1 MEVSLPMNIAQHVI
15 SKVGGVS
22 KVAAIC
28 GRTTSWVY
36 KWTYPKERSGRGG
49 VVPHEDAEALLAAAR
64 RGEIELS
71 PADFFIHCSDP
82 SASKEISESQDI
94 PTAAKPSGCAAITH
108 TPADLSNGCT

>member
-1 MEVSLPMNIAQHVI
+1 MEVSHPMNIAQHVI

-64 RGEIELS
+64 RGEIELI
-71 PADFFIHCSDP
+71 PADFFTNCP
-82 SASKEISESQDI
+82 NPTTQI
-94 PTAAKPSGCAAITH
+94 PGANSRDNHTH
-108 TPADLSNGCT
+108 TPADLSNGCS